1 MEVQASGGST
11 RQSSVRE
18 LSALLL
24 VCCPSLGSWCVTGSP
39 CTTTHIC
46 FRQCALPPVGSIR
59 PYLVAARK
67 WYSEADAGP
76 GAETEAEAGAGFG
89 GRC

>member
-1 MEVQASGGST
+1 MSADRCNELIELHEKIVLQSGS
-11 RQSSVRE
+11 E
-18 LSALLL
+18 LSENKNLPAH
-24 VCCPSLGSWCVTGSP
+24 PDR
-39 CTTTHIC
+39 
-46 FRQCALPPVGSIR
+46 RQGHGLGSIR

-76 GAETEAEAGAGFG
+76 GAEAEAEAGAGFG